1 MAEVSVVENDRLAKA
16 RELVALLEA
25 GKDAK
30 ADLLIEELSNSG
42 DNELFQE
49 VGRLT
54 RELHEAIN
62 GFILDSSIG
71 DLAETDIPDASERLQ
86 YVITMT
92 SKSANTTLGAVE
104 ACMPLLEHLEEHSD
118 QLTSEW
124 KKFKSRQLTK
134 DEFTVL
140 SVQIEEFL
148 QVVSSDSK
156 ALHGKMSEVLMAQ
169 DFQDL
174 TSQIITKVI
183 DLVHDVEDKLI
194 GLIRISGNKLP
205 EDKKEHGKEV
215 LEGPVVPGVEQGD
228 VVNSQ
233 DEVDDLLSSLG
244 F

>member
-1 MAEVSVVENDRLAKA
+1 MTEVSVVENERLTMA

-30 ADLLIEELSNSG
+30 ADLKIDELSNAG

-71 DLAETDIPDASERLQ
+71 DLTETDIPDASERLQ

-92 SKSANTTLGAVE
+92 SNSANRTLSAVE
-104 ACMPLLEHLEEHSD
+104 ASMPLLENLEKHSE
-118 QLTSEW
+118 QLTEEW
-124 KKFKSRQLTK
+124 GKFTSRQLSR
-134 DEFTVL
+134 DEFTAL
-140 SVQIEEFL
+140 SAQIGTFL
-148 QVVSSDSK
+148 HSVTDDSK
-156 ALHGKMSEVLMAQ
+156 KLHENMSEVLMAQ

-174 TSQIITKVI
+174 TGQIISKVI
-183 DLVHDVEDKLI
+183 DLVHNVEEKLI
-194 GLIRISGNKLP
+194 GLIRISGGKQP
-205 EDKKEHGKEV
+205 AHKKEHGKEI

>member
-1 MAEVSVVENDRLAKA
+1 MAEVSVVENERLAKA

-25 GKDAK
+25 GKNAK
-30 ADLLIEELSNSG
+30 ADLIIDELSNNE
-42 DNELFQE
+42 DDELFQE

-71 DLAETDIPDASERLQ
+71 DLTETDIPDASERLQ

-92 SKSANTTLGAVE
+92 ANAANTTLGAVE
-104 ACMPLLEHLEEHSD
+104 ACMPLLERLEDRSGK
-118 QLTSEW
+118 LTEDW
-124 KKFKSRQLTK
+124 KKFTSRQLSK
-134 DEFTVL
+134 EDFADL
-140 SVQIEEFL
+140 SVEIETFL
-148 QVVSSDSK
+148 QSVSDDSSE
-156 ALHGKMSEVLMAQ
+156 LHGKMSEVLMAQ

-174 TSQIITKVI
+174 TGQIISKVI

-205 EDKKEHGKEV
+205 SHDKEHGKEI

>member
-1 MAEVSVVENDRLAKA
+1 MAEASVVENERLTMA

-25 GKDAK
+25 GKESK
-30 ADLLIEELSNSG
+30 ADLLIDELSNSG
-42 DNELFQE
+42 DSELFQE

-62 GFILDSSIG
+62 GFILDSSINE
-71 DLAETDIPDASERLQ
+71 LTESEIPDASERLQ

-92 SKSANTTLGAVE
+92 ANAANTTLGAVE
-104 ACMPLLEHLEEHSD
+104 ACMPLLENLEERSER
-118 QLTSEW
+118 LTNEW
-124 KKFKSRQLTK
+124 KKFTSRQLSK
-134 DEFTVL
+134 DDFSAL
-140 SVQIEEFL
+140 SVEIEDFL
-148 QVVSSDSK
+148 QSVSDDSK
-156 ALHGKMSEVLMAQ
+156 SLHGKMSEVLMAQ

-174 TSQIITKVI
+174 TGQIISKVI

-205 EDKKEHGKEV
+205 AHKKDHGKEV
-215 LEGPVVPGVEQGD
+215 LEGPVVPGIEQGD
-228 VVNSQ
+228 IVNSQ